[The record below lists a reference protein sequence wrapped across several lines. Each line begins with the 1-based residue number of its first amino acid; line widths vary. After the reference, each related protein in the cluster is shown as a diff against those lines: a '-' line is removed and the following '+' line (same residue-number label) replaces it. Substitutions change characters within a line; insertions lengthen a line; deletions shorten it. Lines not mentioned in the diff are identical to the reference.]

1 MRVLPVRKLQNN
13 NGFSLTEVLFAI
25 GTLAIGM
32 LFIAGT
38 FPVAIHFST
47 IATERT
53 IAAVVADEAFAKIRL
68 YAVGDPNDPNDDI
81 DFTALKV
88 DRHTDFND
96 VTFPA
101 TLTFGFDPNAFAYP
115 SDPGINV
122 SEKKYFWSALCRRVI
137 DPTTGPTRLVQVTV
151 FVSRKIGSGA
161 TYWRREPVTRALNPA
176 VGWFYPVPVDVNVY
190 QTTPDANELLINF
203 VDPVEKTFINDG
215 YTIVDDET
223 GQIYRVLE
231 RYADDPG
238 TAVREDEMILLDR
251 PWGPGIV
258 PGRVWRIW
266 VVPPPVN
273 GGRYPCIA
281 IYQKVIRF

>member
-1 MRVLPVRKLQNN
+1 MRVLPVRKLRNN

-38 FPVAIHFST
+38 FPVAIYFST

-68 YAVGDPNDPNDDI
+68 YADPNEYDDVDDI
-81 DFTALKV
+81 DIDYLGIDSQTK
-88 DRHTDFND
+88 FND
-96 VTFPA
+96 VNAFPA
-101 TLTFGFDPNAFAYP
+101 TFTLRFDPNEFAYP
-115 SDPGINV
+115 SDPGIHI
-122 SEKKYFWSALCRRVI
+122 SEKKYFWSAICRRV
-137 DPTTGPTRLVQVTV
+137 DPNTQLVQVTV

-161 TYWRREPVTRALNPA
+161 TYWRREPVTRAPNPI
-176 VGWFYPVPVDVNVY
+176 GWYPIPIDVNVS
-190 QTTPDANELLINF
+190 QVGPDELSIDLL

-231 RYADDPG
+231 RYASPDDD
-238 TAVREDEMILLDR
+238 RIRLDR
-251 PWGPGIV
+251 PWV
-258 PGRVWRIW
+258 PGVVLPDKVW

>member
-1 MRVLPVRKLQNN
+1 MRKLQNN

-25 GTLAIGM
+25 GTLAVGM

-38 FPVAIHFST
+38 FPVAIYFST

-68 YAVGDPNDPNDDI
+68 YADPNEYD
-81 DFTALKV
+81 
-88 DRHTDFND
+88 DFND
-96 VTFPA
+96 IDINYLGIDWQTRFNDFSAFPA
-101 TLTFGFDPNAFAYP
+101 TFGIDPNAFAYP

-122 SEKKYFWSALCRRVI
+122 SEKKYYWSAICRLV
-137 DPTTGPTRLVQVTV
+137 DPNTRLVQVTV

-161 TYWRREPVTRALNPA
+161 TYWHRNSDRTLNQ
-176 VGWFYPVPVDVNVY
+176 WFYPVPIDVEVS
-190 QTTPDANELLINF
+190 QIPSDANELSIIDF
-203 VDPVEKTFINDG
+203 DPGDAVDEKTFINDG
-215 YTIVDDET
+215 YTIVDNQT

-231 RYADDPG
+231 RYADDPR
-238 TAVREDEMILLDR
+238 TAAVREDEMILLDR

-258 PGRVWRIW
+258 PGRVWRVW
-266 VVPPPVN
+266 VVPPPAN

>member
-68 YAVGDPNDPNDDI
+68 YADPNEYNAINDI
-81 DFTALKV
+81 NMPYLGERWQTQT
-88 DRHTDFND
+88 RFND
-96 VTFPA
+96 VNAFPA
-101 TLTFGFDPNAFAYP
+101 TIMMKADPNAFAYP

-122 SEKKYFWSALCRRVI
+122 SEKKYYWSALCRRVVA
-137 DPTTGPTRLVQVTV
+137 DPNTPPTQLVQVTV

-161 TYWRREPVTRALNPA
+161 TYWVRNSDRTLNPL
-176 VGWFYPVPVDVNVY
+176 GSFYPMPVDVEVY
-190 QTTPDANELLINF
+190 QITPDANELSIIDVIPGDA
-203 VDPVEKTFINDG
+203 VDEKTFINDG
-215 YTIVDDET
+215 YTIVDDQT
-223 GQIYRVLE
+223 GHIYRVLE
-231 RYADDPG
+231 RYAAPD
-238 TAVREDEMILLDR
+238 DEMILLDR
-251 PWGPGIV
+251 PWRGGVLPGSV
-258 PGRVWRIW
+258 W